1 MTDENKNKNLND
13 EEIKLNEELERELEI
28 DESLMSEDE
37 REAEPIKEVDDKA
50 VEKHKEKKEDDYVK
64 IQLLKIQNQI
74 NQLLGYLDG
83 EEIPKHKEEGI
94 TVNESL
100 KLKNEEEEE
109 GQTVVEGVFTGE
121 EMIGPDGK
129 HYSIPSNYA
138 SKSKLVEGDILKLII
153 KRDGTFVYKQI
164 GPVERSR
171 LIGTL
176 IRNDATDQ
184 FYVMVDGERWR
195 ILKASVTFFKG
206 DVGDE
211 AIILVPA
218 DAKSKWAA
226 VENIVRKG

>member
-1 MTDENKNKNLND
+1 MSDENKNKNLND
-13 EEIKLNEELERELEI
+13 EELKLNEELEKELEI
-28 DESLMSEDE
+28 DEDKPENN
-37 REAEPIKEVDDKA
+37 IKEKELPTDE
-50 VEKHKEKKEDDYVK
+50 EKPDLIKKESENFVK

-74 NQLLGYLDG
+74 NQLLAFLDG
-83 EEIPKHKEEGI
+83 EEIPTKKEAGL
-94 TVNESL
+94 TLNESL
-100 KLKNEEEEE
+100 SLKKEEEEQ
-109 GQTVVEGVFTGE
+109 GQAVVEGVFTGE

-164 GPVERSR
+164 GPVERRR

-206 DVGDE
+206 EVGDE
-211 AIILVPA
+211 TVILVPI

-226 VENIVRKG
+226 VENIVSK

>member
-1 MTDENKNKNLND
+1 MSDENKNKNLSDD
-13 EEIKLNEELERELEI
+13 ESRLNEELERELEI
-28 DESLMSEDE
+28 DESLIIEEKNESEPSE
-37 REAEPIKEVDDKA
+37 EADNKTA
-50 VEKHKEKKEDDYVK
+50 EKTQEKKAEDYIK

-83 EEIPKHKEEGI
+83 AEIPRRKEEGI
-94 TVNESL
+94 TVSESL
-100 KLKNEEEEE
+100 KLKKEEEEE

-171 LIGTL
+171 LVGTL

-211 AIILVPA
+211 AVILVPA

-226 VENIVRKG
+226 VENIVRKA